1 MKQIKYLLENLSVG
15 ERVQLITNAGQT
27 FYSGYIGYI
36 SEKSI
41 LIKVPKSLKASK
53 GLCLKI
59 RVLLHGNIYSFQ
71 SKVLC
76 LNSVPIVY
84 MHLSYPIDIEVSILR
99 EQLRVSMSMEVKVEA
114 KKELSNGSR
123 TANAI
128 LTDFSAGG
136 ASLEA
141 PVQFGTTGDK
151 ITVTGKFKTNENEKT
166 ITIPCS
172 ICQVRGEEDIKTKD
186 VNLQHGVKF
195 EFVNK
200 EDENFVKNLIA
211 QQIVY
216 AKTRK
221 IL

>member
-1 MKQIKYLLENLSVG
+1 MFFSFIRIILTLKIYSHFDNLLDFSFINCLFNLS
-15 ERVQLITNAGQT
+15 
-27 FYSGYIGYI
+27 
-36 SEKSI
+36 
-41 LIKVPKSLKASK
+41 
-53 GLCLKI
+53 
-59 RVLLHGNIYSFQ
+59 
-71 SKVLC
+71 
-76 LNSVPIVY
+76 
-84 MHLSYPIDIEVSILR
+84 
-99 EQLRVSMSMEVKVEA
+99 
-114 KKELSNGSR
+114 
-123 TANAI
+123 NAI

-141 PVQFGTTGDK
+141 PVQFGISGDK
-151 ITVTGKFKTNENEKT
+151 IVITGKFKMDESEKT

-172 ICQVRGEEDIKTKD
+172 ICQVRGNEDIKTKD
-186 VNLQHGVKF
+186 VKLQHGVKF